1 MVKWPP
7 WMAKRPSTGWWEGG
21 PPIQASR
28 PNKAAGLLD
37 IHGARI
43 PDLTIENI
51 RLTSWEPTS
60 TGVGFLPSVSNG
72 WNGETNKFSCK
83 DLVHH
88 PIETTIYMWMAI
100 GSRVPF
106 GKVKPKWDFH
116 KSGYWLD
123 PNFPWE
129 NPRKTNLFLFQMLW
143 IRVET
148 VWPAAGQTRVLWA
161 KFQPCADSCR
171 TWSNSTER
179 IASTRLPVSPLV
191 LAHLPSHLLRQ
202 HIRLRQQIR
211 ETMVHTL
218 VSPMHRCFLAGI
230 ATPPDVR
237 HRHHETQLMKQRS
250 HSAGK
255 HDLTGALEIHQQC
268 LETFLDCSHRPLC
281 MSRRFMRPWCRFL
294 DLKRIMTAPRNKT
307 RYCFFSICCQFNWN
321 NIVTCLPSEFV

>member
-1 MVKWPP
+1 
-7 WMAKRPSTGWWEGG
+7 
-21 PPIQASR
+21 
-28 PNKAAGLLD
+28 
-37 IHGARI
+37 
-43 PDLTIENI
+43 
-51 RLTSWEPTS
+51 
-60 TGVGFLPSVSNG
+60 
-72 WNGETNKFSCK
+72 
-83 DLVHH
+83 
-88 PIETTIYMWMAI
+88 MWMAI

-129 NPRKTNLFLFQMLW
+129 NPRKISLFLFQMLW

-148 VWPAAGQTRVLWA
+148 VWPAGGQTHGSLS
-161 KFQPCADSCR
+161 KIQPCADSCR
-171 TWSNSTER
+171 TLKQLYWKD
-179 IASTRLPVSPLV
+179 
-191 LAHLPSHLLRQ
+191 
-202 HIRLRQQIR
+202 
-211 ETMVHTL
+211 
-218 VSPMHRCFLAGI
+218 CFYQ
-230 ATPPDVR
+230 ATSF
-237 HRHHETQLMKQRS
+237 TTS